1 MTRTTY
7 GKAAAAAALA
17 TALLAAGCSNAGGS
31 GGDGDLSVGYVVNF
45 GSHEW
50 YQNVVQGAEDAAT
63 EHGVQFQ
70 WEDANVDLSKQIT
83 QAENMLTQGVDV
95 LMMSPVDPGG
105 LSSVMAQ
112 ADERGVPVVTES
124 NAVDGAVTTV
134 GIENYEAA
142 KMLGLW
148 AGEYLAENVDG
159 TAHVLIVGL
168 PTQKDTQDR
177 AAGFVD
183 GLTESGADFEITQEV
198 NGGGL
203 KDIALDVST
212 DAFTAHPEINVIFGI
227 NDDSALGA
235 TQAYT
240 EAGLD
245 PAKLSTFGFGVE
257 GQAGKGA
264 LTSDGPYLAGLAMF
278 PEYVG
283 ATLIE
288 QAIAAAEG
296 EEIPE
301 RTVTPAAVV
310 TADNLGDYYTNEGGT
325 WVIDYD
331 AVAALAEQ

>member
-1 MTRTTY
+1 MTRTKRNWRAA
-7 GKAAAAAALA
+7 GAAAAAI
-17 TALLAAGCSNAGGS
+17 ALLAAGCADPG
-31 GGDGDLSVGYVVNF
+31 GGDDSISLGYVVNF

-50 YQNVVQGAEDAAT
+50 YQNVIQGAEDAAA
-63 EHGVQFQ
+63 EHDVAFQ

-105 LSSVMAQ
+105 LSSVMTQ

-124 NAVDGAVTTV
+124 NAVEGAVTTV
-134 GIENYEAA
+134 GIENYDAA

-148 AGEYLAENVDG
+148 AGEYFTENIDG
-159 TAHVLIVGL
+159 TAHVLLVGL
-168 PTQKDTQDR
+168 PTQIDTQDR
-177 AAGFVD
+177 ASGFVD
-183 GLTESGADFEITQEV
+183 GLEESGADYEITQEV

-235 TQAYT
+235 TQAYE
-240 EAGLD
+240 EAGLNVD
-245 PAKLSTFGFGVE
+245 ELVTLGFGVE
-257 GQAGKGA
+257 GQAGKNA
-264 LTSDGPYLAGLAMF
+264 LTSDGPYVAGLAMF

-283 ATLIE
+283 RTLVE
-288 QAIAAAEG
+288 QAIAAHEG
-296 EEIPE
+296 EDIGE

-310 TADNLGDYYTNEGGT
+310 TPENLGDYYTQEDGS

-331 AVAALAEQ
+331 AVAALAADS